1 MRVPLALSWQ
11 SFRCFGLWWRPRRP
25 QLRRQR
31 ALVWGL
37 ALLLAVG
44 GLGAVAFN
52 GPAWSVTDTEQ
63 ATSQQPASQQA
74 TSPQAASRQG
84 VATPASSGV
93 SRDLTPARQS
103 LPVGMLVTQL
113 YNFQPAASSFDAEL
127 WLWSTTLA
135 DGTNALDSSSF
146 ANAYAAKRSPRD
158 TTVVP
163 EEAGDKLIVL
173 EKVRGTFH
181 HDWRLVHFPFDRQF
195 LQIILEEDQ
204 RDAAALR
211 LVPDRLNSSVDAEIP
226 GDWRVVRF
234 ALNNEER
241 HYNSSFGAESNSANP
256 RSSYSRLVMTIEL
269 ARTSVGPLWR
279 LGAAPLAGV
288 LIVWLAYGMHL
299 SIPGALPGRCGLIG
313 ASLFAEIISLRAV
326 SGPVD
331 NGGPLTLIEALH
343 LLAIVYTIVAAMITA
358 LMGLLQSRSIPV
370 ERLNRWDRRAGLITT
385 LLLLPPVIALF
396 VDAIHRG

>member
-11 SFRCFGLWWRPRRP
+11 SLRCFGLWWRPLRQ

-31 ALVWGL
+31 ALAWGL
-37 ALLLAVG
+37 ALTLLLALG
-44 GLGAVAFN
+44 GLGI
-52 GPAWSVTDTEQ
+52 Q
-63 ATSQQPASQQA
+63 
-74 TSPQAASRQG
+74 
-84 VATPASSGV
+84 ASSGMGQGASTQPGSRQANSRQAV
-93 SRDLTPARQS
+93 SWQSVAPSVVTDDLTPAREN
-103 LPVGMLVTQL
+103 LPVGMFVTQL
-113 YNFQPAASSFDAEL
+113 YNFRPAASSFDAEF
-127 WLWSTTLA
+127 WLWSQTLA

-146 ANAYAAKRSPRD
+146 ANAYAARRSPPD

-163 EEAGDKLIVL
+163 EEAGDKRIVL

-195 LQIILEEDQ
+195 LQIFLEEDE
-204 RDAAALR
+204 RDASLLR
-211 LVPDRLNSSVDAEIP
+211 LVPDRVNSSVDAEIP
-226 GDWRVVRF
+226 GEWRVVRF

-241 HYNSSFGAESNSANP
+241 HYHSSFGAESNSANP

-279 LGAAPLAGV
+279 LCAAPLAAVVIV
-288 LIVWLAYGMHL
+288 LLTYFMHQ
-299 SIPGALPGRCGLIG
+299 STPGALPGRCGLIG

-343 LLAIVYTIVAAMITA
+343 LLAIIYTLVAAVITA
-358 LMGLLQSRSIPV
+358 LIGLLQSRSIPS
-370 ERLNRWDRRAGLITT
+370 ERLNRWDRRAALITT

-396 VDAIHRG
+396 IDAIHWG